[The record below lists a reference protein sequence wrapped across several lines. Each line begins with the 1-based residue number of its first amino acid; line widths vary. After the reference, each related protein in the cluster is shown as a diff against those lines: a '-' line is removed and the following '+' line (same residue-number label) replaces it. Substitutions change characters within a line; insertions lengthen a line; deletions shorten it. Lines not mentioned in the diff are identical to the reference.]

1 MLSRLPR
8 AYQRSKVKG
17 GKMNKELKQRK
28 RWLDALRIAKCLFED
43 EGYHIRYLKD
53 LERFIIANK

>member
-1 MLSRLPR
+1 MLSRLPG
-8 AYQRSKVKG
+8 AYQRSRVKG
-17 GKMNKELKQRK
+17 GKMDKELKRKK
-28 RWLDALRIAKCLFED
+28 RWLDALKIAEILFEY

>member
-1 MLSRLPR
+1 MLSRLLR
-8 AYQRSKVKG
+8 EYQRSKLKG
-17 GKMNKELKQRK
+17 GKMDKELKHRK
-28 RWLDALRIAKCLFED
+28 HWLDALRIAEILFEY

>member
-1 MLSRLPR
+1 MLSRLPG
-8 AYQRSKVKG
+8 AYHRSKVKG
-17 GKMNKELKQRK
+17 AKMDKELKRKK
-28 RWLDALRIAKCLFED
+28 RWLNALRIARILFED

>member
-1 MLSRLPR
+1 MLSRLPG

-17 GKMNKELKQRK
+17 HKMDKELKRKK
-28 RWLDALRIAKCLFED
+28 RWLNALRIAKILFED
-43 EGYHIRYLKD
+43 EGYHLRYLKD

>member
-1 MLSRLPR
+1 MLSRLLR
-8 AYQRSKVKG
+8 AYHRSKVKG
-17 GKMNKELKQRK
+17 RKMNKELKHRK
-28 RWLDALRIAKCLFED
+28 RWLDALKIAECLFDD